1 MNGPL
6 ANRPIID
13 APAPWDLV
21 GRGYISVLRFSPDSR
36 VQDTFLPTSLLR
48 KRGRSPYGYLMF
60 VDYQS
65 SDAGPYHELLF
76 IPGSFPFEDGQR
88 HLSISRIFVSTM
100 DSVVN
105 GRNNWGIPKE
115 LADFDVRYGEQGVDR
130 VTLSRDGRVFAE
142 LEFKSYPFWIPFLSA
157 LIPKSLR
164 TLGQH
169 YDGKTFVYTPSA
181 RGWIKPARTMRARAD
196 AAMFPNLGRAK
207 TLLTVEV
214 PRFRMTFPVSKIIN
228 RK

>member
-1 MNGPL
+1 MNAPL

-88 HLSISRIFVSTM
+88 HLTISRIFVSTM
-100 DSVVN
+100 DSVAN
-105 GRNNWGIPKE
+105 GRKNWGIPKE
-115 LADFDVRYGEQGVDR
+115 LAEFDVRYGENGVDS
-130 VTLSRDGRVFAE
+130 VKLSKDGKVFAE
-142 LEFKSYPFWIPFLSA
+142 LEFKSYPFWMPFLGK
-157 LIPKSLR
+157 LIPKRFR
-164 TLGQH
+164 TLAQH
-169 YDGKTFVYTPSA
+169 YDDKTFVYTPEAS
-181 RGWIKPARTMRARAD
+181 GWIKPARTMRARVD
-196 AAMFPNLGRAK
+196 PAMFPNLGRGK
-207 TLLTVEV
+207 PVLTVEI
-214 PRFRMTFPVSKIIN
+214 PRFRMIFPVSKIIQ
-228 RK
+228 R